1 MTEDDRD
8 KNRMINMAIILAL
21 LNGPKTKSTANKRQG
36 LPDIIAGR
44 PEITGAGNEIR
55 TRDPR
60 LGKPVLYH

>member
-44 PEITGAGNEIR
+44 P
-55 TRDPR
+55 
-60 LGKPVLYH
+60 